1 MSAVDAIFFD
11 GKISLPHK
19 VRVSGAAEA
28 LAIEGNGWRRE
39 VSRSEIRVT
48 TRIAGTHRTLL
59 FPDGAQLQVR
69 DNDAVDAW
77 FPRRNRLE
85 ALVDRL
91 ERHATAVA
99 AALVITIAST
109 AWVIFYGLPIAAA
122 HVARYIPDTVTE
134 RMGEETQQMLP
145 RFGFKPSQLPQ
156 GREETLQAEFKSYV
170 EGLPHAD
177 HYRLRLFHAPEGFG
191 ANAFALPGGT
201 IVFTDQL
208 IELFKD
214 DEQFLA
220 VVAHEIGHEEHRHL
234 LRSVLQSSGIV
245 LITAL
250 VTGDVGSAGAIV
262 IAIPTFL
269 LHSHYSRSFES
280 EADEFAFASLAAH
293 DISPARFAEVMR
305 LLQKAHPAS
314 ESGTAYLSTHPP
326 TYDRIAR
333 AREAAAAFDAAHPEA
348 DSADDN

>member
-1 MSAVDAIFFD
+1 MSAVDAVFFD
-11 GKISLPHK
+11 GKVSLPHR
-19 VRVSGAAEA
+19 VRVSGVADA
-28 LAIEGNGWRRE
+28 LAIEGDGWRRD
-39 VSRSEIRVT
+39 VSLGKVRVT
-48 TRIAGTHRTLL
+48 TRIAGTHRTLVL
-59 FPDGAQLQVR
+59 PDGAQLQVR
-69 DNDAVDAW
+69 DNEAVDAW

-99 AALVITIAST
+99 AALVVTIAST
-109 AWVIFYGLPIAAA
+109 AWVVFFGLPIAAE
-122 HVARYIPDTVTE
+122 HVARYVPESVSE
-134 RMGEETQQMLP
+134 RMGEETLGLLP
-145 RFGFKPSQLPQ
+145 RFGFKPSQLPPDRKQ
-156 GREETLQAEFKSYV
+156 RLQTAFKGYV

-177 HYRLRLFHAPEGFG
+177 HYRLLLFQAPEGVG
-191 ANAFALPGGT
+191 ANAFALPGGK

-208 IELFKD
+208 IALLKND
-214 DEQFLA
+214 DQFRA
-220 VVAHEIGHEEHRHL
+220 VLAHEIGHEEHRHL

-245 LITAL
+245 LVTAL

-293 DISPARFAEVMR
+293 DVSPANFAQVMR

-314 ESGTAYLSTHPP
+314 EKGTAYWSTHPP
-326 TYDRIAR
+326 TLERIAR
-333 AREAAAAFDAAHPEA
+333 AEAAAQEFDAAHPQAEA
-348 DSADDN
+348 PDDD